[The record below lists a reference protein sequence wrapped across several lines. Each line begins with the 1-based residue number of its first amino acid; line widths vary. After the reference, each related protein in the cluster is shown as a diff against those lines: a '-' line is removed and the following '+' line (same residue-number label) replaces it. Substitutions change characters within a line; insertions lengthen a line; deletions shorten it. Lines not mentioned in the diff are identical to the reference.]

1 MSSSSAASSRAIYL
15 VDRAGTA
22 FPADATIVMRF
33 TMTRQIYH
41 KDLGLPTELLDMVLS
56 EMWEANNEVTIDS
69 TCVNTLL
76 EDPPH

>member
-1 MSSSSAASSRAIYL
+1 
-15 VDRAGTA
+15 
-22 FPADATIVMRF
+22 MRF